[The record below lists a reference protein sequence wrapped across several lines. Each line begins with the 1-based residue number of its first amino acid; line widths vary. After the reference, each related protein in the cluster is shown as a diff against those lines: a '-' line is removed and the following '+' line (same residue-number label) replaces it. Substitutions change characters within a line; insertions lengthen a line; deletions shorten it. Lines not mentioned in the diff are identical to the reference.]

1 MSTKKP
7 HVSAKPPLYKIVMLG
22 DSGVGKTSLV
32 HRLVSPDAPI
42 STSLPATMGI
52 EFDTKLIETTG
63 GPVKAQ
69 LWDTAGQERFS
80 KVLLPTY
87 FRKAK
92 GCVLVYDL
100 SNPTSLTSLETKW
113 LKECTSIKGIIVGN
127 KCDLGT
133 FSPTPGEELAAK
145 NGMKHFIV
153 SAFEGTSVGRA
164 FQSLVEKVHVEEDGE
179 GEEDKDVIKLGER
192 REVKKESGCC

>member
-1 MSTKKP
+1 MTSKKP
-7 HVSAKPPLYKIVMLG
+7 HVSVKPPLYKIVMLG

-32 HRLVSPDAPI
+32 HRLVSPSAPI

-52 EFDTKLIETTG
+52 EFDTKLIETSG

-100 SNPTSLTSLETKW
+100 TNLSTLKSLEGKW
-113 LKECTSIKGIIVGN
+113 LKECEGIKGIIVGN
-127 KCDLGT
+127 KCDLGEYDEQ
-133 FSPTPGEELAAK
+133 PGKDLASLHK
-145 NGMKHFIV
+145 MSHFTV
-153 SAFEGTSVGRA
+153 SAYEGTSVA
-164 FQSLVEKVHVEEDGE
+164 TSFEYLVDIVHTNTNVVED
-179 GEEDKDVIKLGER
+179 DKDVIKLGEKK
-192 REVKKESGCC
+192 EVKKEMGGCC